1 MLRPL
6 PPIVPV
12 LVLLGGRA
20 CLVEKV
26 LRSRF
31 ARGHGRWQ
39 CPAGRRLQC
48 SPALPGEYPSRTQID
63 WSAGIIEMLVTHE
76 RHVLDRA
83 AKGVHDGLQCI
94 VRRRTIHWRP
104 SWTPLAAR
112 SRTCRSCVTSIS
124 MMPADQSICVLD
136 GYSPGRAGL
145 HCNRRPAGHCHL
157 PCPRAKRLRRTFSTR
172 HALPPSRTSTGT
184 MGGKGLN
191 IYKPFPELCES
202 APARSKARS
211 VVRDVGV

>member
-12 LVLLGGRA
+12 LVLLGGGA

-48 SPALPGEYPSRTQID
+48 SPVLPGEYPARTQID

-83 AKGVHDGLQCI
+83 AKGVQDSLQCI
-94 VRRRTIHWRP
+94 VRL
-104 SWTPLAAR
+104 PLVNAQAVHRGGVAGER
-112 SRTCRSCVTSIS
+112 SRTRSSPSSAARARIS
-124 MMPADQSICVLD
+124 PI
-136 GYSPGRAGL
+136 
-145 HCNRRPAGHCHL
+145 
-157 PCPRAKRLRRTFSTR
+157 
-172 HALPPSRTSTGT
+172 
-184 MGGKGLN
+184 
-191 IYKPFPELCES
+191 
-202 APARSKARS
+202 
-211 VVRDVGV
+211 